1 MMVARLCKFT
11 KNHSAVY
18 LKWVNLW
25 HVNHLKK
32 VAKKLR
38 TTYSKKKKNNRK
50 EKSKQKSDGT
60 DKKQIAI
67 QQILKHVKEQNHLN
81 SSDNEKVEGL
91 NYLISSLVS
100 QRVKNPPAMW
110 ETQGLGRSFGE
121 GNSYPL
127 QYSDLDNSMDREAW
141 QASPWGHKESDTTEQ
156 PSWKATE
163 IMTVCYGHKDSHT
176 NK

>member
-1 MMVARLCKFT
+1 MVARLCKFT

-67 QQILKHVKEQNHLN
+67 Q
-81 SSDNEKVEGL
+81 
-91 NYLISSLVS
+91 
-100 QRVKNPPAMW
+100 
-110 ETQGLGRSFGE
+110 
-121 GNSYPL
+121 
-127 QYSDLDNSMDREAW
+127 
-141 QASPWGHKESDTTEQ
+141 
-156 PSWKATE
+156 
-163 IMTVCYGHKDSHT
+163 
-176 NK
+176 